1 MESNTIK
8 AAIDSRILE
17 LSCVEGWGADA
28 VIADIVQKEMPGLT
42 VTPKYVAQVIA
53 DFMADQFDG
62 ERYNEPSD
70 EGYDPYENTYTDDC

>member
-8 AAIDSRILE
+8 AAIDSRIAE
-17 LSCVEGWGADA
+17 LSYVECDDA
-28 VIADIVQKEMPGLT
+28 VIAEIVQKEMPGIT
-42 VTPKYVAQVIA
+42 VTAKYVAQVIA

-70 EGYDPYENTYTDDC
+70 EGYDPYMNTYTDDC

>member
-1 MESNTIK
+1 MESNIK
-8 AAIDSRILE
+8 VAIDSRIVE
-17 LSCVEGWGADA
+17 LSYVECDDA

-62 ERYNEPSD
+62 ERYNETNWRD
-70 EGYDPYENTYTDDC
+70 GYDPYENTYTDDC

>member
-1 MESNTIK
+1 MESNTK
-8 AAIDSRILE
+8 AAIDSRIAE
-17 LSCVEGWGADA
+17 LSYVECDDA

-42 VTPKYVAQVIA
+42 VTTKYVAQVIA

-70 EGYDPYENTYTDDC
+70 EGYDPYQNTYTDDC